1 VLAWL
6 LYCLFKTGIKT
17 CDVYLFLVSIDFD
30 AEMLGYASY
39 FYALKYNCGA

>member
-6 LYCLFKTGIKT
+6 LYCLFETR
-17 CDVYLFLVSIDFD
+17 DVCLFLVSIDFD
-30 AEMLGYASY
+30 AEMLGDTSY